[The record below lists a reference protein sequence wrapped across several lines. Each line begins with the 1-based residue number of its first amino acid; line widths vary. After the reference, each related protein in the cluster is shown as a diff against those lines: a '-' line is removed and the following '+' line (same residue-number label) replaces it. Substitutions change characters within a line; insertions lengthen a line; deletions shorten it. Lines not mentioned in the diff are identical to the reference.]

1 MFSSSLNI
9 ARRTVCCL
17 LAGMA
22 FVGVQAQRPSDYRQQ
37 AHDSLVSD
45 HRIIYMGDGTTQP
58 SAEESRKLIEQFYI
72 DQFENTRQ
80 PSAPYFLFMS
90 RDSNF
95 AMGIGGDVRVRG
107 YFDPGNSMPSSSF
120 SPYDIPMER
129 TELNRN
135 HLGTSPSGTALY
147 FRVIGRDKKMGNYSV
162 YIKAKFNGGSGK
174 DFKLNKAYATIN
186 DWTLGYATSTFSDGA
201 AEPPTV
207 DANGTTLGMDYT
219 TLLVRYLHS
228 FGKSGISIAGSV
240 ETPSLAFKPDVL
252 ADGTDAAVERSQSV
266 PDLAAMVQ
274 YSWASGQHVRLSGI
288 MRWLPY
294 RNMVNSTNHT
304 PIGFGL
310 QLSAVASPIRE
321 LILYGT
327 FNIGRSYTNNGGD
340 FLLGKYDLV
349 ANPALEGGMKT
360 IPAWSYVLGF
370 SYYFSHKLFTTV
382 SFGQARVTS
391 SKLSDQY
398 KYGLYGAVNLFY
410 NLTPRIQFGGE
421 FNFGKRMEFSGD
433 HAYARRISAMAQ
445 FSF

>member
-1 MFSSSLNI
+1 MSNSSRSI
-9 ARRTVCCL
+9 ARRTLCCI
-17 LAGMA
+17 LAGITFA
-22 FVGVQAQRPSDYRQQ
+22 GVQAQQVSDYRQQ

-45 HRIIYMGDGTTQP
+45 HHIIYMGGSTAQP
-58 SAEESRKLIEQFYI
+58 SQDESRRLIEQFYI

-147 FRVIGRDKKMGNYSV
+147 FRVIGRNQKIGSYSV
-162 YIKAKFNGGSGK
+162 YIKAKFNGGNGS

-219 TLLVRYLHS
+219 TLLVRYLHTFS
-228 FGKSGISIAGSV
+228 KTGISLAASV
-240 ETPSLAFKPDVL
+240 ETPSLAFKPDKL
-252 ADGTDAAVERSQSV
+252 ADGTEAAVERSQSV
-266 PDLAAMVQ
+266 PDIAAMAQ
-274 YSWASGQHVRLSGI
+274 YSWASGQHVRISGI

-294 RNMVNSTNHT
+294 RNMVNGTNHT
-304 PIGFGL
+304 PIGYGI
-310 QLSAVASPIRE
+310 QLSTVLSPIRE
-321 LILYGT
+321 LTLYGT

-349 ANPALEGGMKT
+349 ANPTTEGGMKT
-360 IPAWSYVLGF
+360 IPAWSYLVGAT
-370 SYYFSHKLFTTV
+370 YYFNPKLFTTV
-382 SFGQARVTS
+382 AFGQARVTS
-391 SKLSDQY
+391 GKLSDQY
-398 KYGLYGAVNLFY
+398 KYGLYGAVNIFY

-421 FNFGKRMEFSGD
+421 FNFGKRVEFSGD